1 MTYQQKQYSIPLNI
15 ILPIG
20 FPGIG
25 PKVYLSYK
33 LDKESA
39 KNNPLIVG
47 ESEIMNNYIH
57 KWQGNN
63 STYTLG
69 GLCYNL
75 TKSFEMHPPLGEAPK
90 TESKSM
96 LSSLGSMANSMV
108 DGLKT
113 QVSKATNGRVFK
125 QKEESE
131 ADSKLIVN

>member
-20 FPGIG
+20 YPGIG

-39 KNNPLIVG
+39 KNNPLIVN
-47 ESEIMNNYIH
+47 ESEVMNNYIH

-69 GLCYNL
+69 GL
-75 TKSFEMHPPLGEAPK
+75 
-90 TESKSM
+90 
-96 LSSLGSMANSMV
+96 
-108 DGLKT
+108 
-113 QVSKATNGRVFK
+113 
-125 QKEESE
+125 
-131 ADSKLIVN
+131 